1 MRIFDRPKSRTWIL
15 GLTGAIAFAGIVAP
29 TAPVY
34 ASSDL
39 TALAENMTPEDAFR
53 IGALAYRA
61 GDTNEAVPALE
72 FAARLGHP
80 LALWRLGKMYAEGDG
95 VERDDLKAFQYFQ
108 QLADNHADDNPL
120 RPASRMVADAFMA
133 IANYYTTGIPNTAVG
148 RNIGYAADLVRHAA
162 TYFGDTSAQYQM
174 AMMYIRGE
182 GVEQSGTRAVRWLM
196 LAANE
201 HHVGSQGEL
210 GRILWLGEDV
220 PRRPVEGLMWLQIAS
235 QNPLNREDQW
245 ISGFYNE
252 AFAAATDSQRSDAIA
267 KAERWRAR
275 NIPQ

>member
-1 MRIFDRPKSRTWIL
+1 MPISSRSILRLWTIGIAGAVSL
-15 GLTGAIAFAGIVAP
+15 GLLPALVPAAYAFDVQA
-29 TAPVY
+29 
-34 ASSDL
+34 
-39 TALAENMTPEDAFR
+39 ALAEDMSPEDAFR

-61 GDTNEAVPALE
+61 GDADEAVPALE
-72 FAARLGHP
+72 FAARLGHAM
-80 LALWRLGKMYAEGDG
+80 ALWKLGRMYAAGDG
-95 VERDDLKAFQYFQ
+95 VERDDLKAFEYFRE
-108 QLADNHADDNPL
+108 LADNHADDNPR
-120 RPASRMVADAFMA
+120 RPASRIVAEAFLA
-133 IANYYTTGIPNTAVG
+133 VANYYSTGIPNTVVG
-148 RNIGYAADLVRHAA
+148 RNVGYAADLVRHAA

-174 AMMYIRGE
+174 AMLYIRGE

-245 ISGFYNE
+245 ISGFYSE
-252 AFAAATDSQRSDAIA
+252 AFSAATDTQRGSAIR
-267 KAERWRAR
+267 KAERWRDR
-275 NIPQ
+275 NIPE

>member
-1 MRIFDRPKSRTWIL
+1 MRISSRPVIRTWIF
-15 GLTGAIAFAGIVAP
+15 GLTGAIAFVGL
-29 TAPVY
+29 PVLSLP
-34 ASSDL
+34 AHAFSEQV
-39 TALAENMTPEDAFR
+39 ALAENMSPEDAFR
-53 IGALAYRA
+53 IGAQAYRA
-61 GDTNEAVPALE
+61 GDANEAVPALE

-80 LALWRLGKMYAEGDG
+80 LALWRLGKMYAAGDG

-108 QLADNHADDNPL
+108 QLADNYADDNPR
-120 RPASRMVADAFMA
+120 RPAARIVADAFMA

-196 LAANE
+196 LAAKE

-220 PRRPVEGLMWLQIAS
+220 PRRPIEGLMWLQIAS
-235 QNPLNREDQW
+235 QNPLNRENQW
-245 ISGFYNE
+245 ISGFYDE
-252 AFAAATDSQRSDAIA
+252 AFAAATDSQRSAA
-267 KAERWRAR
+267 VEKAERWRAR
-275 NIPQ
+275 NIPE